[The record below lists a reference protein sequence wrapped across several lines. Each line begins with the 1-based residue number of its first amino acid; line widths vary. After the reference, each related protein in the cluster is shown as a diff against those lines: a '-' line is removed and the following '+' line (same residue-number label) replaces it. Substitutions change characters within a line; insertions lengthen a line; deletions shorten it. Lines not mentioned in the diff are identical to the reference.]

1 MKKSL
6 LDKLIR
12 EEVEKSMDKE
22 KKHHS
27 FIDNILKDLED
38 RENDFAQ
45 IDTVEEM
52 ATLFKG
58 IIEHLEEKNFD
69 KEKLKVV
76 LTQLKQDYI

>member
-12 EEVEKSMDKE
+12 EEVEKSMGKE

-52 ATLFKG
+52 TALFKG
-58 IIEHLEEKNFD
+58 IIKLLKVKNFD
-69 KEKLKVV
+69 EGKLKVA
-76 LTQLKQDYI
+76 LIQLKQDHI